1 MRRQGLLVL
10 AAIGL
15 AACGGGVSV
24 DTASVDTASEGT
36 TSTTDTVAPVAP
48 LANQDHW
55 HAAYGV
61 FVCGEGFLA
70 PLQVQDDPVGIHT
83 HGDGIIHIH
92 PFTSSASGANA
103 VLGVFLDAAA
113 ATVDDQAIDVSE
125 LSVRE
130 GEDTCGERDEPGV
143 VQVAYWANARTA
155 SSTDPEIVTEDLRD
169 VPFEQ
174 DGSAYTIAFA
184 PEGATIPPPPTIPTL
199 DALSDVSP
207 GGAVPGSVPGTLPP
221 TSEERSSTPQTA

>member
-1 MRRQGLLVL
+1 ML
-10 AAIGL
+10 AAVGL
-15 AACGGGVSV
+15 AACGSGVSV
-24 DTASVDTASEGT
+24 ETASDATASDDT
-36 TSTTDTVAPVAP
+36 TSTTETVPSLPPV
-48 LANQDHW
+48 ANQDHW
-55 HAAYGV
+55 HAAYG
-61 FVCGEGFLA
+61 FFSCGDGFLA

-92 PFTSSASGANA
+92 PFTAAVSGPNA
-103 VLGVFLDAAA
+103 VLGVFLDSAGAS
-113 ATVDDQAIDVSE
+113 VDDEAIDVPG

-130 GEDTCGERDEPGV
+130 GEDTCGAQDEPGV

-155 SSTDPEIVTEDLRD
+155 SSTDPEIVTEDVRD

-184 PEGATIPPPPTIPTL
+184 PDGATIPPPPTIPVL

-207 GGAVPGSVPGTLPP
+207 GGAVPTTAPDLFTP
-221 TSEERSSTPQTA
+221 TSAP

>member
-1 MRRQGLLVL
+1 ML
-10 AAIGL
+10 AAVGL
-15 AACGGGVSV
+15 AACGSGVSV
-24 DTASVDTASEGT
+24 ETASDATASDDT
-36 TSTTDTVAPVAP
+36 TSTTETVPSLPPV
-48 LANQDHW
+48 ANQDHW
-55 HAAYGV
+55 HAAYG
-61 FVCGEGFLA
+61 FFSCGDGFLA

-92 PFTSSASGANA
+92 PFISSVSGPDA
-103 VLGVFLDAAA
+103 VLGVFLDSAGAD
-113 ATVDDQAIDVSE
+113 VDDQAIDVPG

-130 GEDTCGERDEPGV
+130 GEDTCGAQDEPGV

-155 SSTDPEIVTEDLRD
+155 SSTDPEIVTEDVRD

-184 PEGATIPPPPTIPTL
+184 PDGATIPPPPTIPVL

-207 GGAVPGSVPGTLPP
+207 GGAVPTTAPDLFTP
-221 TSEERSSTPQTA
+221 TSAP

>member
-1 MRRQGLLVL
+1 ML
-10 AAIGL
+10 AAVGL
-15 AACGGGVSV
+15 AACGSGVSV
-24 DTASVDTASEGT
+24 ETASDATASDDT
-36 TSTTDTVAPVAP
+36 TSTTETVPSLPPV
-48 LANQDHW
+48 ANQDHW
-55 HAAYGV
+55 HAAYG
-61 FVCGEGFLA
+61 FFSCGDGFLA

-92 PFTSSASGANA
+92 PFISSVSGPDA
-103 VLGVFLDAAA
+103 VLGVFLDSAGAD
-113 ATVDDQAIDVSE
+113 VDDQAIDVPG

-155 SSTDPEIVTEDLRD
+155 SSTDPEIVTEDVRD

-184 PEGATIPPPPTIPTL
+184 PDGATIPPPPTIPVL

-207 GGAVPGSVPGTLPP
+207 GGAVPTTAPDLFTP
-221 TSEERSSTPQTA
+221 TSAP